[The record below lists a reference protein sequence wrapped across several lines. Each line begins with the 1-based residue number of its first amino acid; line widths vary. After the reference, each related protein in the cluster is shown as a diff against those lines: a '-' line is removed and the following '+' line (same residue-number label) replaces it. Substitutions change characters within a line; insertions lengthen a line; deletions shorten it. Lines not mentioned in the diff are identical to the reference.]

1 MTVFLLDSNV
11 LLDAVTDDPSWA
23 HWSQTQLDTASRVGD
38 LVINLVINLVI
49 YAEVSLAYA
58 AIEDLGA
65 GLASVGLEVLEIP
78 RPALF
83 LAAAAFRR
91 YRWRGGA
98 RTSVLPDFFIGAHA
112 TVEGMTLITRDLR
125 RLAWFPTVQV
135 IAPE

>member
-1 MTVFLLDSNV
+1 VTVFLLDSNV

-38 LVINLVINLVI
+38 LVINLVI

-83 LAAAAFRR
+83 LAAAAFRL
-91 YRWRGGA
+91 YRRRGGA